1 MTATTTQACGGTT
14 NSSGHLYAP
23 PATATILILE
33 TDAIVATVQ
42 TPEASVST
50 QTTKPH
56 LLSNKIDDAETVTYN
71 KHRDSILSSFLVAVL
86 SGHAIEVIGCLFLP
100 VLIDQQYLPVI
111 DHL

>member
-1 MTATTTQACGGTT
+1 VAATTTQAYGGTT
-14 NSSGHLYAP
+14 NSPGHLYAP

-42 TPEASVST
+42 APEASVST

-56 LLSNKIDDAETVTYN
+56 LLSNHIDDAKTVAYD
-71 KHRDSILSSFLVAVL
+71 KHKDSILSSFSVAVL
-86 SGHAIEVIGCLFLP
+86 LGHATEAIGCLPLP
-100 VLIDQQYLPVI
+100 VLIGQQHLTVI